1 LAAIRLTTA
10 GNISTVN
17 SPIFPIPNSTTKMAD
32 LTPQERFE
40 MITKNLQE
48 VLNPE
53 IIEEIVVKQNKPL
66 IVYWGNIS

>member
-1 LAAIRLTTA
+1 
-10 GNISTVN
+10 
-17 SPIFPIPNSTTKMAD
+17 MAD

-40 MITKNLQE
+40 KITKNLQE

-66 IVYWGNIS
+66 VVYWGNDT